1 MVVKICGLRTVEH
14 ARAAATAGA
23 DLIGLV
29 FAPSR
34 RRISPAEGAAIA
46 AALRAVNS
54 SSPLIVGLF
63 VNEPPATISAVA
75 RDVGLDL
82 VQLSGDEPV
91 SYAAALEWPV
101 LKAIRMDGSP
111 NEAAWLELAGATTLD
126 PQQRPRLLIDA
137 HVPGAYGG
145 TGVAADWV
153 RAAALAA
160 RLPIVLAGG
169 LNPANVAAAI
179 AEVRPWGVDVSSG
192 VERDGAKDPRQ
203 IEAFIAA
210 ARAA

>member
-1 MVVKICGLRTVEH
+1 MVIKICGLRTVEQ

-34 RRISPAEGAAIA
+34 RRISPVEGAAIT
-46 AALRAVNS
+46 AALRAANG

-63 VNEPPATISAVA
+63 VNEPPATIRAVA
-75 RDVGLDL
+75 REVGLDL
-82 VQLSGDEPV
+82 VQLSGDEPA

-111 NEAAWLELAGATTLD
+111 NEAAWLELAGATTMD

-145 TGVAADWV
+145 TGVVADWV